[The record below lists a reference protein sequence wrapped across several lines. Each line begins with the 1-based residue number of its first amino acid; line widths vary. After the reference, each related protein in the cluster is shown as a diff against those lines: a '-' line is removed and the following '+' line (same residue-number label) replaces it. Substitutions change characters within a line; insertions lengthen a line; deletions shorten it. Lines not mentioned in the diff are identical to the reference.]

1 MQSDFNMK
9 NKTLFNFKPLSLFN
23 RNRLFL
29 MALMLLISFN
39 AQSQTTTLVALG
51 NQSGVPSAMKLSEL
65 KSVLMGEK
73 QRWKNGNRILIALMK
88 TNTALG
94 KSTSEK
100 IYDMTGDELNKY
112 WLALVFQGKAQAP
125 VFFSSIVELE
135 NYVAQNQGAIG
146 ILNKSSLNTEI
157 KNILID
163 GLKSF

>member
-1 MQSDFNMK
+1 M
-9 NKTLFNFKPLSLFN
+9 
-23 RNRLFL
+23 

-94 KSTSEK
+94 KSTS
-100 IYDMTGDELNKY
+100 IL
-112 WLALVFQGKAQAP
+112 
-125 VFFSSIVELE
+125 SSDI
-135 NYVAQNQGAIG
+135 QNH
-146 ILNKSSLNTEI
+146 LSDS
-157 KNILID
+157 
-163 GLKSF
+163 

>member
-1 MQSDFNMK
+1 MMS
-9 NKTLFNFKPLSLFN
+9 
-23 RNRLFL
+23 
-29 MALMLLISFN
+29 LMLLISFN

-112 WLALVFQGKAQAP
+112 WLAC
-125 VFFSSIVELE
+125 FF
-135 NYVAQNQGAIG
+135 
-146 ILNKSSLNTEI
+146 
-157 KNILID
+157 
-163 GLKSF
+163 